1 MLFPNTHRHIYQ
13 IISEDFVFYLKVIY
27 THYKVYSTGV
37 KCGRICDIDVKII
50 AYYSVCLNPLGVS
63 LQMAAYPITMLTNLR
78 PIYISRCGTWT
89 DSCLVSSWLFTEPE
103 VSTNEEKR
111 EREREKKKREKEKE
125 ILLATY
131 SLFFLL
137 FIYLFCLYLFVFVFF
152 LYMRIHSRM
161 HNKIHN
167 LGY

>member
-27 THYKVYSTGV
+27 THYKVYLTGV

-111 EREREKKKREKEKE
+111 EREGKKEAREREGDSSC
-125 ILLATY
+125 TVF
-131 SLFFLL
+131 SLFSFVYL
-137 FIYLFCLYLFVFVFF
+137 FILFVFVRLRF
-152 LYMRIHSRM
+152 LPVYADTFAHA
-161 HNKIHN
+161 
-167 LGY
+167 